1 MEILQIDETELEDSE
16 VIMET
21 KNSDTIRLVT
31 WKVFLDSKLVDTV
44 LYDNTLTEVQVRRKL
59 ITSDGYP
66 KEITVERESCQIL

>member
-66 KEITVERESCQIL
+66 KEITVERES

>member
-31 WKVFLDSKLVDTV
+31 WQVFLDSKLVDTV

-66 KEITVERESCQIL
+66 NEITVERE

>member
-31 WKVFLDSKLVDTV
+31 WKVFIDSKLVDTV

-66 KEITVERESCQIL
+66 KEITVERES